1 MNALESE
8 FLEYQAT
15 PDYGF
20 SAYFDEDDK
29 PKRIDQI
36 CHLISKQIDLYSGHP
51 HFKHLA
57 KFAQC
62 LLFFTVI
69 HIVRAYLVQPE
80 RSALM
85 VAIT

>member
-15 PDYGF
+15 PDDGF
-20 SAYFDEDDK
+20 PAYFDKDDK

-36 CHLISKQIDLYSGHP
+36 CHLISKQNDLYSGQP
-51 HFKHLA
+51 HFKYLA
-57 KFAQC
+57 EFTQC
-62 LLFFTVI
+62 LLFSTVI
-69 HIVRAYLVQPE
+69 HIVRLYLVQPE

-85 VAIT
+85 VAMT

>member
-15 PDYGF
+15 
-20 SAYFDEDDK
+20 STFDKDNK

-36 CHLISKQIDLYSGHP
+36 FHLISKQIDLYSGQL

-57 KFAQC
+57 EFAQC

-69 HIVRAYLVQPE
+69 HTVRAYLVQPE

>member
-1 MNALESE
+1 MMDFQL
-8 FLEYQAT
+8 
-15 PDYGF
+15 
-20 SAYFDEDDK
+20 EDDK
-29 PKRIDQI
+29 PNRIDHI
-36 CHLISKQIDLYSGHP
+36 CHLISKQIDLYSGQP
-51 HFKHLA
+51 QFKHLA
-57 KFAQC
+57 ECAEC